1 MANLGII
8 QQDRRTTYSNTKGTN
23 AMKRLNIVSF
33 ALAVLISLP
42 QIANAAG
49 FFDSE
54 KAVYLDRIQWTEYIV
69 VDPNNETTITDNK
82 LLDRLEFASTR
93 NVTEGG
99 NSYRGM
105 VSNWALDLNHNFDVK
120 INYHQNALNPE
131 GVEGYSVLSLFFVNA
146 NFDASTGKNLSHMFG
161 VGARSGDGG
170 YTGLVN
176 EIIVRDDLPPEEII
190 RKDWMRSVIDGQ
202 FRAYYDATQDILSL
216 MDVSSSSGWMFK
228 NLKSEYDLTTLKV
241 GLFAGSDGYPFEGDK
256 AYFQNLQ
263 IANAVITPEPVSS
276 VLFLVGGGALALA
289 RRRMKVSV

>member
-1 MANLGII
+1 
-8 QQDRRTTYSNTKGTN
+8 
-23 AMKRLNIVSF
+23 MKRLNIVSF

-42 QIANAAG
+42 QIANAA
-49 FFDSE
+49 FFDSST
-54 KAVYLDRIQWTEYIV
+54 VYLDPIQWTQYTV
-69 VDPNNETTITDNK
+69 DDPNNEITITDND
-82 LLDRLEFASTR
+82 LLNRLEFASTR

-105 VSNWALDLNHNFDVK
+105 VSNWALDLNHNFDVT

-131 GVEGYSVLSLFFVNA
+131 GVEGYSVLDLMFLNGDMNV
-146 NFDASTGKNLSHMFG
+146 STGEGLNRIFY
-161 VGARSGDGG
+161 VGARSGDMMYSGEG
-170 YTGLVN
+170 VQITPSGN
-176 EIIVRDDLPPEEII
+176 IM
-190 RKDWMRSVIDGQ
+190 KTWARSVIDGQ

-216 MDVSSSSGWMFK
+216 MDVSSSSGIMIE

>member
-42 QIANAAG
+42 QIANAA
-49 FFDSE
+49 FFDSST
-54 KAVYLDRIQWTEYIV
+54 VYLDPIQWTQYTV
-69 VDPNNETTITDNK
+69 DDPNNEITITDND
-82 LLDRLEFASTR
+82 LLNRLEFASTR

-120 INYHQNALNPE
+120 INYHQNALNLE
-131 GVEGYSVLSLFFVNA
+131 GVEGYSVLDLMFLNGDMNV
-146 NFDASTGKNLSHMFG
+146 STGEGLNRIFY
-161 VGARSGDGG
+161 VGARSGDMMYSGEG
-170 YTGLVN
+170 VQITPSGN
-176 EIIVRDDLPPEEII
+176 IM
-190 RKDWMRSVIDGQ
+190 KTWARSVIDGQ

-216 MDVSSSSGWMFK
+216 MDVSSSSGIMIE